1 MFGKNRAV
9 SRDLPFHNSRM
20 RPISSLHVP
29 PSVPAQHAFPFPF
42 WSDEESFP
50 LPLPFSLS
58 FSRGYGLRKVRG
70 ERAPRGLKGKKQRR
84 WRGKHEKSW
93 DRGGKKGGKG
103 HVKNCT
109 SAYISPATSGVI
121 LAISR
126 AAVGT
131 RTTMARR
138 FLFPPFF
145 FSFFGASFFPSVY
158 LSLSFARFRRRFFDG
173 KGDKAFLMRP
183 WNELLAVTWE
193 KQKNVVISVATDLRN
208 HPQRWEMWKGL
219 DV

>member
-1 MFGKNRAV
+1 MFHH
-9 SRDLPFHNSRM
+9 LC
-20 RPISSLHVP
+20 P
-29 PSVPAQHAFPFPF
+29 PSTLFHSLFGRTRNP
-42 WSDEESFP
+42 
-50 LPLPFSLS
+50 SLS
-58 FSRGYGLRKVRG
+58 LSLSLSLSREATDYVKS

-145 FSFFGASFFPSVY
+145 FSFFGASFVFSP
-158 LSLSFARFRRRFFDG
+158 LSICLFLSPDFADGFLTERATRRF
-173 KGDKAFLMRP
+173 
-183 WNELLAVTWE
+183 
-193 KQKNVVISVATDLRN
+193 
-208 HPQRWEMWKGL
+208 
-219 DV
+219 

>member
-1 MFGKNRAV
+1 MFHH
-9 SRDLPFHNSRM
+9 LC
-20 RPISSLHVP
+20 P
-29 PSVPAQHAFPFPF
+29 PSTLFHSLFGRKMNP
-42 WSDEESFP
+42 SLSLSSFP
-50 LPLPFSLS
+50 SLS
-58 FSRGYGLRKVRG
+58 LFLSRVYRLRKVRG
-70 ERAPRGLKGKKQRR
+70 ERAPRGLKGKKHRR

-138 FLFPPFF
+138 FLFPL
-145 FSFFGASFFPSVY
+145 FSFLSLEGEASFVFSPSVY
-158 LSLSFARFRRRFFDG
+158 LSPSFARFRGRFFDG

-183 WNELLAVTWE
+183 SGT
-193 KQKNVVISVATDLRN
+193 SY
-208 HPQRWEMWKGL
+208 
-219 DV
+219 

>member
-20 RPISSLHVP
+20 RSISSLHVP

-145 FSFFGASFFPSVY
+145 FSFFGASFVFSP
-158 LSLSFARFRRRFFDG
+158 LSICLFLSPDFADGFLTERATRRF
-173 KGDKAFLMRP
+173 
-183 WNELLAVTWE
+183 
-193 KQKNVVISVATDLRN
+193 
-208 HPQRWEMWKGL
+208 
-219 DV
+219 